1 MTKLMNTECFKIGCK
16 RKPVEKKCFFFL
28 HNVYFNFL
36 DFNLFVVFDRA
47 FFSKSPIPYS
57 SFLFIIFLYQVVKT
71 KERGYT
77 ESNPQVSIIGVGYDR
92 TLGGLEMQL
101 RLRDHLARAFNDQ
114 KKTPNDVFKN
124 PRSLQKLFKEAGR
137 LKNVLSA
144 NTDHVSQ
151 VEGLLDDKDFR
162 LPVTREEFEKMC
174 EDLFERVAKPLEMA
188 LASAG
193 LSLEHIDQV
202 ILVGAGTRVP
212 KVQEKIQAVVKK
224 ELGKSLNTDEAAAM
238 GAVYRAADQ
247 SPAFKVKKFLV
258 KDAVLYPVQ
267 VRRVQ
272 RNSENRALI
281 FHIRSGRSR
290 VQRFA
295 HR

>member
-1 MTKLMNTECFKIGCK
+1 
-16 RKPVEKKCFFFL
+16 
-28 HNVYFNFL
+28 
-36 DFNLFVVFDRA
+36 
-47 FFSKSPIPYS
+47 
-57 SFLFIIFLYQVVKT
+57 LFIIFLYQVVKT